1 MKLLMERKFTE
12 KLNKWK
18 NNYIKMPLML
28 IGARQTGKTYI
39 LNKFCKENFERYIYL
54 NFDENSIYDS
64 FFEDTLNPEKIIEK
78 ISAYLGEIIDIKNT
92 IIFFDEIQKSE
103 RAINSLK
110 YFCESQNEYK
120 IVCAGSLLGVK
131 INRYTS
137 SFPVGK
143 IRIEYLYPL
152 DFEEFLW
159 AIGENLLSDEIHK
172 SYNSMSPMNE
182 AMHMKA
188 LDCYKL
194 YLCTGGMPAS
204 IKEFCEKNKE
214 IMLYE
219 KDVKE
224 NILTAY
230 IADMSKYTTN
240 SEAIKVREIYKSIPK
255 QLGRENQKFQYKVI
269 SSNARSRDYES
280 SIEWLIQSS
289 IIIKCNLI
297 KTPKLPLEIYKENN
311 IFKLYLSD
319 CGLLLN
325 LAKISHTAIIN
336 NVDMLYKGMI
346 AENYVAQTLN
356 SLGYPL
362 YYYESESKT
371 EIDFL
376 LEIDDKVIP
385 IEVKAANNTASKSLS
400 FYMKKYNPE
409 YAIRISTK
417 NFGYQNNIKSIPL
430 YAVHLI
436 K

>member
-1 MKLLMERKFTE
+1 MERKFTE
-12 KLNKWK
+12 KLNIWK
-18 NNYIKMPLML
+18 NNYIKTPLML

-39 LNKFCKENFERYIYL
+39 LDKFCKENFEKYIYI
-54 NFDENSIYDS
+54 NFDEDNLYES

-78 ISAYLGEIIDIKNT
+78 ISAYYGEKIDIENT

-110 YFCESQNEYK
+110 YFCESEKNYK

-131 INRYTS
+131 INRYNS

-143 IRIEYLYPL
+143 IKLEYLYPL

-159 AIGENLLSDEIHK
+159 AIGEDMLSDEIHK
-172 SYNSMSPMNE
+172 SYNTLQPMNE
-182 AMHMKA
+182 ALHKKA
-188 LDCYKL
+188 LECYKL
-194 YLCTGGMPAS
+194 YLCIGGMPAS
-204 IKEFCEKNKE
+204 IKEFTLKNKN

-219 KDVKE
+219 KDIKE

-240 SEAIKVREIYKSIPK
+240 SETIKVREIYTSIPK
-255 QLGRENQKFQYKVI
+255 QLGKENQKFQYKII

-289 IIIKCNLI
+289 IVMKCNLV
-297 KTPKLPLEIYKENN
+297 KTPKLPLEINKENN

-325 LAKISHTAIIN
+325 LAKISHTSIIN

-346 AENYVAQTLN
+346 AENYVAQTFR

-362 YYYESESKT
+362 YYYESDSKN

-376 LEIDDKVIP
+376 LVLNDNVIP
-385 IEVKAANNTASKSLS
+385 VEVKAANNTTSKSLN

-417 NFGYQNNIKSIPL
+417 NFGFQNNIKSIPL
-430 YAVHLI
+430 YAIHLI